1 MILFEQFLEEYY
13 TNETEK
19 NKFLDFLKSILGT
32 TIINDLKTTVLED
45 KHLLLNC
52 SLEFILYKGILN
64 PEQINDIKPKCIDL
78 VYKNNPT
85 EHKFIIWAIIKLFY
99 SMDKFRNL
107 LISVLVIEYTNN
119 DNYKKEP
126 TLYFL
131 GDPNNINDCFTL
143 LKLNDKFYPLIMQRE
158 MRMYLLEKYIK

>member
-1 MILFEQFLEEYY
+1 MILFEQFVEEYY

-32 TIINDLKTTVLED
+32 TIINDLKTTFVDD
-45 KHLLLNC
+45 KYSLLNC
-52 SLEFILYKGILN
+52 SFELILYKGILN

-78 VYKNNPT
+78 VYKNDPT
-85 EHKFIIWAIIKLFY
+85 EQKLIIWSIIKLFY
-99 SMDKFRNL
+99 SMEKFKNL
-107 LISVLVIEYTNN
+107 LISFLVIEYNDN
-119 DNYKKEP
+119 DNYTKEP
-126 TLYFL
+126 SLYFL
-131 GDPNNINDCFTL
+131 GDPNNINDCFTI